1 MNGTI
6 LGISDKQII
15 YQNNSTKPN
24 RNVFVVGGPGSYKTQ
39 SVVITNLFNE
49 TQNSIVVTDPKG
61 ELYEKTAGIKL
72 AQGYQ
77 VHVVNFS
84 NMKHSDRYNPFD
96 YIDRDIQA
104 ENVATKIVQSE
115 NKEGK
120 KDVWFSTQRQ
130 LLKALILFV
139 MKHRAP
145 SERNLAGVTNVL
157 QKFDVEP
164 SEEDEDSPLDALFLG
179 LTMDDP
185 ARRAY
190 ELGFKKAKGEMKASI
205 IESLLATVS
214 KFVDAEVADFT
225 SLSDFDLKDIG
236 STKIA
241 LYVIIPVMDDTYESF
256 INLFFSQL
264 FDELYKLA
272 SDHGAKLPVSVDF
285 ILDEFVNLGKFPKYE
300 EFLAT
305 CRGYG
310 IGVTTICQTLTQLQA
325 LYGKEKAESI
335 LGNHAVKICLNA
347 ANDVTAKY
355 FSDLLGKS
363 TVKVETGSESTS
375 RSKET
380 STSKS
385 DSYSYTSRS
394 LMTSDEIMRMPDT
407 QSLLVFSNQR
417 PIQAT
422 KAFQFKLFPGAD
434 HLIQLAQNDYHG
446 EMSASQESKLN
457 DANEAWEKEVA
468 ENKAVK
474 QKNDVK
480 PEEEEDL
487 QNEMEELATK
497 IVEKPAVSED
507 EDVDFE

>member
-6 LGISDKQII
+6 LGVVDKKII
-15 YQNNSTKPN
+15 YQNNETKPN

-49 TQNSIVVTDPKG
+49 TENSIVVTDPKG
-61 ELYEKTAGIKL
+61 ELYEKTAGIKV
-72 AQGYQ
+72 AQGYE
-77 VHVVNFS
+77 VHVVNFA
-84 NMKHSDRYNPFD
+84 NMLNSDRYNPFD
-96 YIDRDIQA
+96 YIERDTQA

-130 LLKALILFV
+130 LLKALILYV
-139 MKHRAP
+139 LNERHP
-145 SERNLAGVTNVL
+145 DQRNLAGVTNVL
-157 QKFDVEP
+157 QQYDIETDKDRKN
-164 SEEDEDSPLDALFLG
+164 SELDHIFLK
-179 LTMDDP
+179 LDMKHP

-205 IESLLATVS
+205 ISSLLATIS
-214 KFVDAEVADFT
+214 KFTDEEVANFT
-225 SLSDFDLKDIG
+225 SQSDFHLRDIG
-236 STKIA
+236 EKKIA

-264 FDELYKLA
+264 FDELYKSA
-272 SDHGAKLPVSVDF
+272 SNNGAHLKKEVDF

-325 LYGKEKAESI
+325 LYGREKAESI
-335 LGNHAVKICLNA
+335 LGNHAIKICLNS

-355 FSDLLGKS
+355 FSDLLGKA

-375 RSKET
+375 HSKET

-394 LMTSDEIMRMPDT
+394 LMTPDEIMRMPDT
-407 QSLLVFSNQR
+407 QSLIIFTNKR
-417 PIQAT
+417 PIKAT
-422 KAFQFKLFPGAD
+422 KAFQFKLFPNAD
-434 HLIQLAQNDYHG
+434 SLVKLAQNNYVG
-446 EMSASQESKLN
+446 MQSESEKN
-457 DANEAWEKEVA
+457 KYEEKVMKWEEKKENKKNEAEK
-468 ENKAVK
+468 NKTTPQA
-474 QKNDVK
+474 D
-480 PEEEEDL
+480 EALAD
-487 QNEMEELATK
+487 EMDDMT
-497 IVEKPAVSED
+497 VQ
-507 EDVDFE
+507 